1 MAIKRKL
8 AKFSPFFQSAMVVL
22 VASLFVMSV
31 VYAATTIGSNITTAG
46 NLDVEGTASTTSA
59 TSTAYI
65 DIGVQPDGGVTLVN
79 WAGGD
84 LYVQD
89 DLEVDDDANIADLL
103 TVARATTS
111 RVTSTAM
118 ISVGSFFTPPAQ
130 GFDFTEDLAVS
141 GNTLLNGV
149 ATSVTALWIG
159 SAGTANNINLAGG
172 DLYVQNDVEIDGT
185 LYVPTI
191 ASATTTDSL
200 KVGGYATVAGDMIV
214 NGGTF
219 DLTTGTATTTD
230 GLFVRTGA
238 VGTST
243 VSIGDLEYGKQPG
256 CLEMVRESVNGQYTY
271 YHCWIT
277 TAGTGL
283 ECTPGRCRDGVANL
297 NP

>member
-22 VASLFVMSV
+22 VASLFVMSI
-31 VYAATTIGSNITTAG
+31 VYAATTIGSNITTGG
-46 NLDVEGTASTTSA
+46 NVTVT
-59 TSTAYI
+59 
-65 DIGVQPDGGVTLVN
+65 GGVTSTRATSSDYISITGTDTSGSNITNLN
-79 WAGGD
+79 YGGGD

-89 DLEVDDDANIADLL
+89 DAEIDDLL
-103 TVARATTS
+103 TVARTTTS
-111 RVTSTAM
+111 RVTSTTM